1 MLRQGF
7 VSNSSST
14 SFVIALRKG
23 YTWEHAIKDA
33 GPFAAFAQA
42 LADYAGTMQSIQNIE
57 LAYAREDLTSAPHI
71 SEETVVKWVKEGEY
85 DFVREACED
94 TVEDPQG
101 WGFAYGDA
109 ILDKFFMDMV
119 GNPVAVHP
127 DKKLTEYAKGHGW
140 SVVT

>member
-33 GPFAAFAQA
+33 GPFTVFAQA

-57 LAYAREDLTSAPHI
+57 LAFAREDLTSSSHI

-94 TVEDPQG
+94 TVEDPQA
-101 WGFAYGDA
+101 WVFVYGYASYNDGEGPVEAWLSYGGEIDA
-109 ILDKFFMDMV
+109 ENVKV
-119 GNPVAVHP
+119 KRVPQ
-127 DKKLTEYAKGHGW
+127 
-140 SVVT
+140 